1 MTRKWIGASLAIAS
15 MWVAVLF
22 VGLFGPVV
30 ETESVAGDRTAVPVA
45 TFVVALFAFIAT
57 IVVAAVGFREERR

>member
-1 MTRKWIGASLAIAS
+1 MTTKWIWASLSISS
-15 MWVAVLF
+15 MWMAVLF

-45 TFVVALFAFIAT
+45 TFVAAFLAFVAT
-57 IVVAAVGFREERR
+57 IVVANLGFKGDQR

>member
-1 MTRKWIGASLAIAS
+1 MTSKWIWVSIAICS
-15 MWVAVLF
+15 MWLAVLF

-30 ETESVAGDRTAVPVA
+30 ETESVAGARTSVPVA

>member
-1 MTRKWIGASLAIAS
+1 MTRKWIWASLAICS
-15 MWVAVLF
+15 MWLTVLF

-45 TFVVALFAFIAT
+45 TFVVALFALVAT
-57 IVVAAVGFREERR
+57 IVVAVVGFREERR

>member
-1 MTRKWIGASLAIAS
+1 MTRKWIWASVAISS
-15 MWVAVLF
+15 MWLAVLF

-30 ETESVAGDRTAVPVA
+30 ETESVAGDRATVPVGV
-45 TFVVALFAFIAT
+45 VVALCALVAT